1 MSSTQILVS
10 PKKVTKIKEYFI
22 CCDIILKI
30 EDEKDILS
38 VVILYFIYCDIIFYL
53 L

>member
-1 MSSTQILVS
+1 MLVN
-10 PKKVTKIKEYFI
+10 PEKVTKIKEYFI

-38 VVILYFIYCDIIFYL
+38 VVILYFICCDIIFYL